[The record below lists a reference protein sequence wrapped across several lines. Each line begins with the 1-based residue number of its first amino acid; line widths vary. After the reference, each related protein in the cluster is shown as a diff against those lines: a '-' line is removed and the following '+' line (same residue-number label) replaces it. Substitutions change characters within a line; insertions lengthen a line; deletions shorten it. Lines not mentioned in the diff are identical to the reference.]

1 LFYIIIFAFHFLHKV
16 FFMQK
21 RRAVSEADRG
31 MFAAMLEGK
40 LDNYVG
46 GYSPGERV
54 KARVTAVREGF
65 VVLDV
70 RSKHEGLVDIIE
82 YKDEDGNVAVKAG
95 DPADVI
101 FVQQREGALLFT
113 RAAATAK
120 AVVDQTVAQAKE
132 SGLPLEG
139 LVQKE
144 VTGGYE
150 VTVAGKRAFCPYSQ
164 IDLFKTEGAVYA
176 GKKFPFAIME
186 YDESEGNLVVSRR
199 MLLEKERDAQKEAL
213 KQSLAEGQVR
223 KGKVS
228 RLADFGFFVD
238 LGGMDGL
245 VPLRELSWRHGTKPE
260 EVVKVG
266 DEVEVS
272 VLSLAELDKDRVS
285 LSLKALMRDPWLDIV
300 EKYPPG
306 AVLEA
311 RVTRIEKFGAFVDLG
326 EGVEGLVGTGRL
338 AGGRR
343 IMTPREVV
351 TEGQVLLLQVETVE
365 NDRRRIGWKPVDTR
379 IAKLQPG
386 ELQPGMQVRG
396 IVEGCRDFGVFVRL
410 SETRTGLLHV
420 AEAEV
425 TQGGSAAAKLERAY
439 PPQSEV
445 TLVVKTVE
453 GDKIGLTTLAKWQ
466 GGVKSDE
473 EDETQAFLEKQNTG
487 RESFGSLGD
496 AFPELKWK

>member
-1 LFYIIIFAFHFLHKV
+1 MARKHEV
-16 FFMQK
+16 NQ
-21 RRAVSEADRG
+21 ADRS

-40 LDNYVG
+40 LENYVG

-54 KARVTAVREGF
+54 KARVTAVRENY
-65 VVLDV
+65 VALDV
-70 RSKHEGLVDIIE
+70 RSKHEGLIDVAE
-82 YKDEDGNVAVKAG
+82 FKDDEGNVKILAG
-95 DPADVI
+95 DPVDVI
-101 FVQQREGALLFT
+101 FVQQREGALMFT
-113 RAAATAK
+113 RATVTAK
-120 AVVDQTVAQAKE
+120 AVVDQTVMQAKE

-150 VTVAGKRAFCPYSQ
+150 VTVAGKRAFCPFSQ
-164 IDLFKTEGAVYA
+164 IDLFKTPDAVYI
-176 GKKFPFAIME
+176 GKRFPFAVME
-186 YDESEGNLVVSRR
+186 YDEEEGNLVVSRR
-199 MLLEKERDAQKEAL
+199 MLLEKERVAQKEAL
-213 KQSLAEGQVR
+213 KAGLKEGQVL
-223 KGKVS
+223 KGTVS

-272 VLSLAELDKDRVS
+272 VVAIDWEKERVS

-311 RVTRIEKFGAFVDLG
+311 KVTRIEKFGAFVDLG

-338 AGGRR
+338 AAGRR

-351 TEGQVLLLQVETVE
+351 SEGQMLLLQVETVE
-365 NDRRRIGWKPVDTR
+365 HDRRRIGLKPVDER
-379 IAKLQPG
+379 IAKLKPG
-386 ELQPGMQVRG
+386 ELQPGMEVKG
-396 IVEGCRDFGVFVRL
+396 IVESCRDFGVFVRL
-410 SETRTGLLHV
+410 SETKTGLLHV
-420 AEAEV
+420 AEADV

-439 PPQSEV
+439 PPRSEV
-445 TLVVKTVE
+445 TLIVKALE
-453 GDKIGLTTLAKWQ
+453 GDRVSLTTPAKWA
-466 GGVKSDE
+466 GGIKSDA
-473 EDETQAFLEKQNTG
+473 EDETEQFMAKQKAERKT
-487 RESFGSLGD
+487 FGSLGD
-496 AFPELKWK
+496 ALSGLKL

>member
-1 LFYIIIFAFHFLHKV
+1 MPKKH
-16 FFMQK
+16 M
-21 RRAVSEADRG
+21 VSEADRG

-54 KARVTAVREGF
+54 KARVTAVRGDF

-70 RSKHEGLVDIIE
+70 RSKHEGLVDIAE
-82 YKDEDGNVAVKAG
+82 YKDDEGNLVDVRVG

-101 FVQQREGALLFT
+101 FVQQKVGALLFT

-120 AVVDQTVAQAKE
+120 AVVDQTVSQAKE

-164 IDLFKTEGAVYA
+164 IDLFKTPDAVYV
-176 GKKFPFAIME
+176 GKKFPFAVME
-186 YDESEGNLVVSRR
+186 YDEAEGNLVVSRR
-199 MLLEKERDAQKEAL
+199 MLLEKERAAQKEAL
-213 KQSLAEGQVR
+213 KQGLREGQTL
-223 KGKVS
+223 KGRVS

-245 VPLRELSWRHGTKPE
+245 VPLRELSWKHGTKPG

-272 VLSLAELDKDRVS
+272 VVSLAELDKDRIS

-351 TEGQVLLLQVETVE
+351 TEGQMLLLQVETVE
-365 NDRRRIGWKPVDTR
+365 PDKRRMGLKPVDLR

-386 ELQPGMQVRG
+386 ELQPGMQVKG

-410 SETRTGLLHV
+410 SETKTGLLHV
-420 AEAEV
+420 AEADV

-466 GGVKSDE
+466 GGVKSDA
-473 EDETQAFLEKQNTG
+473 EDETAKFLANQDTG
-487 RESFGSLGD
+487 RASFGSLGD
-496 AFPELKWK
+496 AFSGLKL

>member
-1 LFYIIIFAFHFLHKV
+1 MPKKQTV
-16 FFMQK
+16 NE
-21 RRAVSEADRG
+21 EARG

-54 KARVTAVREGF
+54 KASITAIRDTH

-70 RSKHEGLVDIIE
+70 SSKHEGLVDIAE
-82 YKDEDGNVAVKAG
+82 YKDDEGNLADIRVG
-95 DPADVI
+95 DSADVV
-101 FVQQREGALLFT
+101 FVQQKTGALLFT
-113 RAAATAK
+113 RATVSAK
-120 AVVDQTVAQAKE
+120 AVVDQTVMQAKE

-150 VTVAGKRAFCPYSQ
+150 VTVAGKRAFCPFSQ
-164 IDLFKTEGAVYA
+164 IDLYKTPDAAYV

-199 MLLEKERDAQKEAL
+199 ILLEKERETQKQEL
-213 KQSLAEGQVR
+213 KASLREGQIL

-245 VPLRELSWRHGTKPE
+245 VPLRELSWKRDTKPE
-260 EVVKVG
+260 DVVKVG

-272 VLSLAELDKDRVS
+272 VASLAELDKDRIS
-285 LSLKALMRDPWLDIV
+285 LSLKALIRDPWLDIV

-311 RVTRIEKFGAFVDLG
+311 KVTRIEKFGAFVDLG
-326 EGVEGLVGTGRL
+326 EGVEGLVSTGRL
-338 AGGRR
+338 AAGRR

-351 TEGQVLLLQVETVE
+351 SVGQLLLLQVETVE
-365 NDRRRIGWKPVDTR
+365 ADKRRMGLKPVDVR
-379 IAKLQPG
+379 VAKLQPG
-386 ELQPGMQVRG
+386 ELQPGMQVKG
-396 IVEGCRDFGVFVRL
+396 IVESCRDFGVFVRL
-410 SETRTGLLHV
+410 SETKTGLLHV

-425 TQGGSAAAKLERAY
+425 TQGGSAASKLERAY
-439 PPQSEV
+439 PPTSEV
-445 TLVVKTVE
+445 TLVVKAVE
-453 GDKIGLTTLAKWQ
+453 GDRISLTTLAKWQ
-466 GGVKSDE
+466 GALQALDP
-473 EDETQAFLEKQNTG
+473 DNETAQFMAKQTAD
-487 RESFGSLGD
+487 RKAFGSLSD
-496 AFPELKWK
+496 AFPELKV